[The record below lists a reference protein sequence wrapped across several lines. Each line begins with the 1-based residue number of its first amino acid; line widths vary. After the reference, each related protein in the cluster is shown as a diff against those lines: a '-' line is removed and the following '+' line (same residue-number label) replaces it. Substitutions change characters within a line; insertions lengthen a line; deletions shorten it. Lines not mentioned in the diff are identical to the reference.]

1 VSVAADFAAV
11 SVEDAVRASTS
22 YDQLRAG
29 DGALYWLETRP
40 ESGGHGTVMRWRPG
54 EGTRTISPDGFDVA
68 SRVHAY
74 GGGTFV
80 VAEGALWC
88 IGDAGLYRSRCG
100 SGQLEL
106 ITEGSVGDLTVG
118 DGELLAVRES
128 EQGDQIIGMSLA
140 EPTQMRTLTA
150 STGFLGAP
158 RPGPGVLAW
167 AAWSEHDMPW
177 DACEVWVASYLS
189 GERIGSPRKVAGGSH
204 ESAVEPRWGPDEA
217 LYFMSD
223 RSGWWNLYRWN
234 GDTIEAVA
242 PIAGE
247 CAAEPWELG
256 YASYEF
262 LADGRIAMVVQEGP
276 RHRLLVIEPDGVVR
290 PVDLPYTS
298 IKPYLAA
305 QGTAVALIGSSP
317 TAAPQV
323 VVVHLADDDPRLEVL
338 ARSEHAELSEVQVST
353 PTELRI
359 GVPGGREVVALVY
372 PPTGSAADWCAPL
385 IVRAHPGPTAS
396 CLLRLDWQAQFFTSR
411 GFAVVDVDYLGST
424 GYGRSFR
431 ESLYGRWGF
440 DDVDDCA
447 AVANHLLEM
456 GRAAPGQVF
465 IRGASAGGYTALH
478 AVSKDGP
485 FAAATAVSAIVD
497 PDRWAETVPRFQRA
511 HAMRLRGGAGRVC
524 PATVQRPVLFIHG
537 TADEVAVVEDVREL
551 ADELVALGVGHE
563 LLLLPD
569 VGHYV
574 ATSSRAGAAL
584 EAELAHYRSAMAA
597 AASAGITGPPT
608 VAAGAHNR

>member
-1 VSVAADFAAV
+1 
-11 SVEDAVRASTS
+11 
-22 YDQLRAG
+22 
-29 DGALYWLETRP
+29 
-40 ESGGHGTVMRWRPG
+40 
-54 EGTRTISPDGFDVA
+54 
-68 SRVHAY
+68 
-74 GGGTFV
+74 
-80 VAEGALWC
+80 
-88 IGDAGLYRSRCG
+88 
-100 SGQLEL
+100 
-106 ITEGSVGDLTVG
+106 
-118 DGELLAVRES
+118 
-128 EQGDQIIGMSLA
+128 
-140 EPTQMRTLTA
+140 
-150 STGFLGAP
+150 
-158 RPGPGVLAW
+158 
-167 AAWSEHDMPW
+167 
-177 DACEVWVASYLS
+177 
-189 GERIGSPRKVAGGSH
+189 
-204 ESAVEPRWGPDEA
+204 
-217 LYFMSD
+217 MSD

-242 PIAGE
+242 PITGE
-247 CAAEPWELG
+247 CAAEPWEMG
-256 YASYEF
+256 YASYDF
-262 LADGRIAMVVQEGP
+262 LAHGRIAMVVQEGP
-276 RHRLLVIEPDGVVR
+276 RHRLVVIEPDGAVR

-305 QGTAVALIGSSP
+305 QDTTVALIGSSP

-323 VVVHLADDDPRLEVL
+323 AVVHLTDDDPRLEVL
-338 ARSEHAELSEVQVST
+338 ARSEHAGLSQAQVST

-359 GVPGGREVVALVY
+359 NVPGGREVLALVY
-372 PPTGSAADWCAPL
+372 PPTGSAADWRAPL

-431 ESLYGRWGF
+431 ESLYGRWGL

-456 GRAAPGQVF
+456 RRAVPGQVF

-511 HAMRLRGGAGRVC
+511 HAMRLRGGAGRVHA
-524 PATVQRPVLFIHG
+524 ATVQRPVLFIHG
-537 TADEVAVVEDVREL
+537 TADEVAVVEDVQEL

-574 ATSSRAGAAL
+574 ATSNRAGAAL

-597 AASAGITGPPT
+597 PAAVSGDHR
-608 VAAGAHNR
+608 AAIGSCWRT

>member
-1 VSVAADFAAV
+1 MAADFAAL

-22 YDQLRAG
+22 YDQLRTG
-29 DGALYWLETRP
+29 DGALYWLETRL
-40 ESGGHGTVMRWRPG
+40 ESGGHGNVTRWRPD
-54 EGTRTISPDGFDVA
+54 EGTRSISPDGFDVT
-68 SRVHAY
+68 SRAHAY
-74 GGGTFV
+74 GGGTFAV
-80 VAEGALWC
+80 TEDNLWC
-88 IGDAGLYRSRCG
+88 IGEAGLYRSRRR
-100 SGQLEL
+100 SDRLEQ
-106 ITEGSVGDLTVG
+106 IVQGCFGDLTVG
-118 DGELLAVRES
+118 DSELLAVRES
-128 EQGDQIIGMSLA
+128 EQGDEIVGLLLA
-140 EPTQMRTLTA
+140 DRAQVRTLVA

-158 RPGPGVLAW
+158 RPGPRLLAW
-167 AAWSEHDMPW
+167 VAWSERDMPW
-177 DACEVWVASYLS
+177 DACEVWVAPYLP
-189 GERIGSPRKVAGGSH
+189 GGDIGSPRKVAGGSN
-204 ESAVEPRWGPDEA
+204 ESALEPRWGPDKA

-234 GDTIEAVA
+234 GDTIEPVG

-256 YASYEF
+256 YASYDF

-276 RHRLLVIEPDGVVR
+276 RHRLVVIEPDGAVC
-290 PVDLPYTS
+290 PVDVAYTS

-305 QGTAVALIGSSP
+305 QGTTVALIGSSP

-323 VVVHLADDDPRLEVL
+323 AVVHLADRHPRLEVL
-338 ARSEHAELSEVQVST
+338 TRSEHAELSNAQVST

-372 PPTGSAADWCAPL
+372 PPTSSAADWCAPL

-431 ESLYGRWGF
+431 ESLYGRWGLE
-440 DDVDDCA
+440 DVDDCA
-447 AVANHLLEM
+447 AVANHLLAM
-456 GRAAPGQVF
+456 GRAVPGQVF

-478 AVSKDGP
+478 AVSRDGP

-497 PDRWAETVPRFQRA
+497 PGRWAETVPRFQRA
-511 HAMRLRGGAGRVC
+511 HAIRLRGGAGRVR
-524 PATVQRPVLFIHG
+524 AIAVRRPVLLIHG
-537 TADEVAVVEDVREL
+537 TTDEVAVVEDVQGL
-551 ADELVALGVGHE
+551 ADELAALGVGHE

-584 EAELAHYRSAMAA
+584 EAELAHYRSVMAA
-597 AASAGITGPPT
+597 AAAGSGDHR
-608 VAAGAHNR
+608 AASGSCSRT

>member
-1 VSVAADFAAV
+1 MAADFAAV

-22 YDQLRAG
+22 YDQLRTG

-40 ESGGHGTVMRWRPG
+40 ESGGHGTVTRWRPG

-68 SRVHAY
+68 SRAHAY
-74 GGGTFV
+74 GGGSFAVT
-80 VAEGALWC
+80 EGALWC
-88 IGDAGLYRSRCG
+88 VGEAGLYRSRCG

-128 EQGDQIIGMSLA
+128 EQGDEIIGISLA
-140 EPTQMRTLTA
+140 DPTQVRTLAA
-150 STGFLGAP
+150 SSGFLGAP
-158 RPGPGVLAW
+158 RPGPGLLAW
-167 AAWSEHDMPW
+167 AVWSERDMPW

-189 GERIGSPRKVAGGSH
+189 GGRIGIPRKVAGGPD

-217 LYFMSD
+217 LYFLSD

-242 PIAGE
+242 PVAGD

-256 YASYEF
+256 YASYDF
-262 LADGRIAMVVQEGP
+262 LAAGRIAMVVQEGP
-276 RHRLLVIEPDGVVR
+276 RHRLVVIEPDGAVR

-298 IKPYLAA
+298 IKPYLVA
-305 QGTAVALIGSSP
+305 QGTTLALIGSSP

-323 VVVHLADDDPRLEVL
+323 GVVHLADEDPRLEVL
-338 ARSEHAELSEVQVST
+338 ARSEHTELSKAEVST

-372 PPTGSAADWCAPL
+372 PPTGSAADWRAPL

-431 ESLYGRWGF
+431 EALYGRWGF

-447 AVANHLLEM
+447 AVANHLLEI
-456 GRAAPGQVF
+456 GRAVPGQVF

-511 HAMRLRGGAGRVC
+511 HAMRLRGGAGRVHA
-524 PATVQRPVLFIHG
+524 ATVQRPVLFIHG
-537 TADEVAVVEDVREL
+537 TADAVAVVEDVQEL
-551 ADELVALGVGHE
+551 ADELVALGVGHA

-597 AASAGITGPPT
+597 AAAVSGDHR
-608 VAAGAHNR
+608 AAIGSCWRT